1 MKFSMSALAVSVIVA
16 ASPAVAGSQVV
27 ASPGVTLTEA
37 AQAKFNRDCDPDD
50 RHVKPVAGNA
60 EPSPQLYAAAGLDPA
75 EAQGMTIE
83 QVSTVKFDRERPR
96 PGAVDQ
102 RPVRDR
108 AAASSYSRTTSVFAA
123 RAAGLTRKRPP
134 NMSLD
139 GDHRGEAGLDH

>member
-75 EAQGMTIE
+75 EAQGLTIDQVFIVKINREYGRDQE
-83 QVSTVKFDRERPR
+83 QLEERSATISSR
-96 PGAVDQ
+96 
-102 RPVRDR
+102 
-108 AAASSYSRTTSVFAA
+108 SYSSDYERLA
-123 RAAGLTRKRPP
+123 RSAGLTPEEAAGMTLVEIAEVKMAP
-134 NMSLD
+134 
-139 GDHRGEAGLDH
+139 DH